1 MSIAPAD
8 VLIARNPA
16 TDEVL
21 GEVARTP
28 PEAVAAIVARA
39 RAAQADWAETPW
51 SRRRRF
57 VEGCRRILAEEAEVW
72 AAAIEAEVGKP
83 RGEALAGD
91 VIATLDALRWTVRHG
106 GRVLADR
113 RVGPG
118 WQRWL
123 GIPTAAVRSR
133 PCGVIGM
140 IGTWNYPLLLNAP
153 PILQAL
159 AAGNAV
165 VWKPSELAP
174 LAGQRWHQLLAR
186 AGLPDGLVATLH
198 GGPEVGAALVAAP
211 IDKGMFT
218 GGIENG
224 RRVIG
229 ALAQR
234 GIPALAELSGFDPA
248 IVLPGA
254 PREAT
259 VRALTWGAFVGSG
272 QACVA
277 VKRVYVVGDA
287 VPWAEAL
294 AAAARGL
301 RVGNPAAG
309 PVDCG
314 PMISESARARFHR
327 TLQATIDAGAQPLAG
342 GTLLPGPGWF
352 YPPTVLLADS
362 PAPESVL
369 AGAFGP
375 VVLVR
380 GVASVDA
387 AVAAA
392 NASPFGLAASVW
404 GRDLRAARAVAR
416 RLEAGMVTVNE
427 AVTPSAHA
435 AAPFGGI
442 KASGFGRTRGAF
454 GLAEFTVPQTLQA
467 RRPGGF
473 RPHIFPYTD
482 RIERLLALY
491 RRVFHRKA

>member
-1 MSIAPAD
+1 MSTAAAD
-8 VLIARNPA
+8 VLVARNPA

-21 GEVARTP
+21 GQVARTP

-39 RAAQADWAETPW
+39 RAAQLDWGQTPW
-51 SRRRRF
+51 RARRRLIERCWH
-57 VEGCRRILAEEAEVW
+57 VLAAEADAW
-72 AAAIEAEVGKP
+72 ATAIEAEVGKP

-91 VIATLDALRWTVRHG
+91 VMATLDAVRWTVRHG
-106 GRVLADR
+106 GHALADR
-113 RVGPG
+113 RLGPG

-123 GIPTAAVRSR
+123 GIKPVDVRLR
-133 PCGVIGM
+133 PFGVIGM
-140 IGTWNYPLLLNAP
+140 IGTWNFPLLLNAP
-153 PILQAL
+153 PIIQAL

-165 VWKPSELAP
+165 VWKPSELAV
-174 LAGQRWHQLLAR
+174 LAGARFHQVLER
-186 AGLPDGLVATLH
+186 AGIPDGLVATLV
-198 GGPEVGAALVAAP
+198 GGPDVGAALVAAP

-224 RRVIG
+224 RRVVG
-229 ALAQR
+229 ALAER

-248 IVLPGA
+248 VVLPGA
-254 PREAT
+254 PRETT
-259 VRALTWGAFVGSG
+259 VQALTWGAFVGSG

-287 VPWAEAL
+287 APWAQAL
-294 AAAARGL
+294 AAAARAL

-327 TLQATIDAGAQPLAG
+327 TIQATIDAGAQRLAG

-352 YPPTVLLADS
+352 YPPTVLLADA
-362 PAPESVL
+362 PGPESVL

-380 GVASVDA
+380 GVASADA

-392 NASPFGLAASVW
+392 NAGAFGLAASVW
-404 GRDLRAARAVAR
+404 GRDLHAARAVAR

-442 KASGFGRTRGAF
+442 KASGFGRTRGAL
-454 GLAEFTVPQTLQA
+454 GLAEFTVPQALHV
-467 RRPGGF
+467 RSPGGF
-473 RPHIFPYTD
+473 RPHLFPYTG
-482 RIERLLALY
+482 RVERFLALY
-491 RRVFHRKA
+491 RRVFHRNP

>member
-1 MSIAPAD
+1 MSTAPAD
-8 VLIARNPA
+8 VLIAQNPA
-16 TDEVL
+16 TGEVL
-21 GEVARTP
+21 GQVARTP

-39 RAAQADWAETPW
+39 RAAQFDWGQTPW
-51 SRRRRF
+51 RVRRRF
-57 VEGCRRILAEEAEVW
+57 LERCWQVLAADAEAW

-83 RGEALAGD
+83 RGEALAVD
-91 VIATLDALRWTVRHG
+91 VIATLDAVRWTVRHAG
-106 GRVLADR
+106 KALADR
-113 RVGPG
+113 RIAPG

-123 GIPTAAVRSR
+123 SIPAAAVRWR
-133 PCGVIGM
+133 PYGVIGM

-159 AAGNAV
+159 AGGNAV
-165 VWKPSELAP
+165 VWKPSEFAVLTGAR
-174 LAGQRWHQLLAR
+174 LQQTLER
-186 AGLPDGLVATLH
+186 AGLPEGLVTTLF
-198 GGPEVGAALVAAP
+198 GGPDVGAALVAAP
-211 IDKGMFT
+211 IDKGVFT
-218 GGIENG
+218 GGVENG
-224 RRVIG
+224 RHVIG

-234 GIPALAELSGFDPA
+234 GIPALAELSGFDEA

-254 PREAT
+254 PRNAT

-277 VKRVYVVGDA
+277 VKRVYIVGDA
-287 VPWAEAL
+287 APWAEAL
-294 AAAARGL
+294 AAAARAL
-301 RVGNPAAG
+301 RVGDPAAG

-314 PMISESARARFHR
+314 PMISESARARFHC
-327 TLQATIDAGAQPLAG
+327 TIQATIDAGAQRLAG

-362 PAPESVL
+362 PEPESVL

-380 GVASVDA
+380 GVASADA

-404 GRDLRAARAVAR
+404 GRDLRAARTVAR
-416 RLEAGMVTVNE
+416 RLEAGMVAVNE

-435 AAPFGGI
+435 AAPFGGV
-442 KASGFGRTRGAF
+442 KASGFGRNKGPF
-454 GLAEFTVPQTLQA
+454 GLAEFTLPQTLHI

-473 RPHIFPYTD
+473 RPHLFPYTG
-482 RIERLLALY
+482 RVERLLALY
-491 RRVFHRKA
+491 RRVFHRNA